1 MGGGIEH
8 GIVVPGA
15 AMGKH
20 RSPALPAAFAQP
32 PAGEPRGHFMYCVP
46 PIASLMGCL
55 WLGEVP
61 TLLGVT
67 GGILALG
74 GVAVVNLH
82 RAGLAGR

>member
-1 MGGGIEH
+1 MLTLYDY
-8 GIVVPGA
+8 
-15 AMGKH
+15 
-20 RSPALPAAFAQP
+20 LPSQNCWKI
-32 PAGEPRGHFMYCVP
+32 RVLLGH
-46 PIASLMGCL
+46 L

-74 GVAVVNLH
+74 GMAVVNLH